1 MGKNNESVST
11 MLASEKVLKKEWDNE
26 EDERWNE
33 VHPQNFIENELIF
46 YKNSPKPVWDFSFFV
61 VDNVSNLEITFCS
74 VNSCLS
80 TNNLIRS
87 S

>member
-33 VHPQNFIENELIF
+33 VHP
-46 YKNSPKPVWDFSFFV
+46 
-61 VDNVSNLEITFCS
+61 
-74 VNSCLS
+74 
-80 TNNLIRS
+80 
-87 S
+87 